1 MNLESSL
8 KSKILVILFTLFS
21 TTAASADPEKFD
33 EILPPASASYVTDS
47 EIINKLNLGP
57 GDDDPIWC
65 YSTDANAILISAP
78 SRERDKCELSKR
90 QALELQKI
98 KNQFQID
105 NLKIELETLS
115 EKHIRLIKVKDEEIQ
130 ALTAAAL
137 KRPNDYSFW
146 WATGGFVTGV
156 ATVVSIFL
164 MVK

>member
-1 MNLESSL
+1 MNSESSL
-8 KSKILVILFTLFS
+8 KNKVLIILFILFS
-21 TTAASADPEKFD
+21 NTVASADPEKFD
-33 EILPPASASYVTDS
+33 GLLPPASASYVTDS

-78 SRERDKCELSKR
+78 SREREKCELSKK
-90 QALELQKI
+90 QALELQKT
-98 KNQFQID
+98 KSQFQID

-115 EKHIRLIKVKDEEIQ
+115 EKHIRLVKVKDEEIE
-130 ALTAAAL
+130 ALTTAAL

-164 MVK
+164 IAR

>member
-1 MNLESSL
+1 MNLEPSL

-78 SRERDKCELSKR
+78 SREREKCELSKK
-90 QALELQKI
+90 QELELQKI
-98 KNQFQID
+98 RNQFQID

-115 EKHIRLIKVKDEEIQ
+115 EKHTRLIKVKDEEIQ
-130 ALTAAAL
+130 ALTTAAL
-137 KRPNDYSFW
+137 KRPNDYSLW